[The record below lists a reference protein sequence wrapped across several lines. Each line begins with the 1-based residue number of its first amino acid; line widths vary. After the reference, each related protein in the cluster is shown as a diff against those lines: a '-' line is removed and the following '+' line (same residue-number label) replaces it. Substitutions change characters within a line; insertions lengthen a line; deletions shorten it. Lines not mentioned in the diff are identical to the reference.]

1 MAHDSTQDY
10 SEHAHARG
18 SAREHDP
25 VPPLVSAPATVAAR
39 DETTMPGDRADRAD
53 HGPLGQGFPAGEGV
67 FRAIVEQA
75 AAGISLAT
83 LDGRFIY
90 ANQYY
95 STLSGYSLDEIVGM
109 SFRDLTY
116 PDDLAG
122 DEPLLAALLAG
133 EIPGYTR
140 EKRHV
145 GKDGTVRWVSMN
157 VSLIR
162 GDEGR
167 PQYLLAVVRDV
178 SARVELEQAVA
189 GHAAQLDAIFG
200 AVADVVAVYDREG
213 QLLRANPA
221 IERVLGLDSVPE
233 YMHLSLAER
242 ASLIQMRDISG
253 RPMAPEE
260 LPPRR
265 VMRGEVLEGAAAA
278 DLLVNTLDGREVVL
292 NWSGAPIFDAEG
304 RAVGAVCI
312 FRDVTERRAL
322 ERRTRQALSALLA
335 MAEALV
341 QPAGAPDEAAP
352 EAEDAMLQR
361 LAELTQSVL
370 GGERVS
376 VVTLDA
382 TTGLLHTRAIVGLTP
397 TPQHAWRVRV
407 EGTPPEAHVTPDE
420 LRRLLAGEALVEG
433 PVLHTG
439 RERHFA
445 RPGQTLLDVPM
456 RLGET
461 TIGALSID
469 FGEGRALEAEDLEV
483 ALAVGRLAA
492 LMIDRAQLLRE
503 REAARA
509 NALAW
514 QEASRRMDEFIGLAS
529 HELRTPLTTIKANL
543 QLADRRL
550 RRMGADDAARGGPL
564 AVQLAGLREMLERT
578 LVASARQERLTRDL
592 LDASRI
598 HDGRTPLRMTW
609 TDLTELVRAEV
620 ADLRLGQPE
629 RTLGV
634 VSPDQAVYVMADR
647 DRIAQ
652 VLDHYVGNALKYSR
666 DDQPVDVRVAVED
679 GAARVEVRDEG
690 PGIAPDEQRRIW
702 DRFYRTP
709 GAEHASGSGLGLG
722 LGLYISR
729 EIVARHGG
737 RVGVESAP
745 DGGTIFWFTLPLGEH
760 SPTA

>member
-1 MAHDSTQDY
+1 MAHDSSPDTSEYAHERGYPLGQD
-10 SEHAHARG
+10 AA
-18 SAREHDP
+18 
-25 VPPLVSAPATVAAR
+25 PPLTSAPAMVAAR
-39 DETTMPGDRADRAD
+39 AETTMAGDRAD
-53 HGPLGQGFPAGEGV
+53 HGPLEDEFVASEGL

-75 AAGISLAT
+75 AAGVSLAT
-83 LDGRFIY
+83 LDGRFVY
-90 ANQYY
+90 SNQQY
-95 STLSGYSLDEIVGM
+95 STLSGYSLDELVGM
-109 SFRDLTY
+109 SFRDLTH

-133 EIPGYTR
+133 EIPDYTR
-140 EKRHV
+140 EKRHLS
-145 GKDGTVRWVSMN
+145 KDGTVRWVSMN

-162 GDEGR
+162 AGEGR
-167 PQYLLAVVRDV
+167 VEYLLAVVRDV
-178 SARVELEQAVA
+178 SARVALEQAVA

-200 AVADVVAVYDREG
+200 AVADIVVVYDREG
-213 QLLRANPA
+213 HLLRANPA
-221 IERVLGLDSVPE
+221 IERVLRLDSVPE
-233 YMHLSLAER
+233 YMRLSLAER
-242 ASLIQMRDISG
+242 ASMIQMRDISG

-260 LPPRR
+260 LPSQR

-278 DLLVNTLDGREVVL
+278 DLLLNTLDGRDVVL

-335 MAEALV
+335 MAEVLV

-352 EAEDAMLQR
+352 KAEDAMLQR

-376 VVTLDA
+376 IVTVDA
-382 TTGLLHTRAIVGLTP
+382 TTGLLHARAIVGLAP
-397 TPQHAWRVRV
+397 PGQSDWRARI
-407 EGTPPEAHVTPDE
+407 EGTAPEAHVSSDG

-433 PVLHTG
+433 PVQASD
-439 RERHFA
+439 RARRRA

-456 RLGET
+456 RLGDT

-469 FGEGRALEAEDLEV
+469 FGEGRTLQAEDMEV

-543 QLADRRL
+543 QLANRRL
-550 RRMGADDAARGGPL
+550 RRMSAGNAPRGEPL
-564 AVQLAGLREMLERT
+564 ADQIVGLRAVLERT
-578 LVASARQERLTRDL
+578 LAASARQERLTRDL

-598 HDGRTPLRMTW
+598 HDGRTTMHLAW
-609 TDLTELVRAEV
+609 TDLGELVRSEI

-629 RTLGV
+629 RALR
-634 VSPDQAVYVMADR
+634 VSVPDQPVYVMADR

-652 VLDHYVGNALKYSR
+652 VLDNFVGNALKYSR
-666 DDQPVDVRVAVED
+666 DDQPVDVRVEMHD
-679 GAARVEVRDEG
+679 SAARVEVRDEG

-709 GAEHASGSGLGLG
+709 GTEHVSGSELGLG

-737 RVGVESAP
+737 QVGVASAP
-745 DGGTIFWFTLPLGEH
+745 EGGAIFWFTLPLGAH